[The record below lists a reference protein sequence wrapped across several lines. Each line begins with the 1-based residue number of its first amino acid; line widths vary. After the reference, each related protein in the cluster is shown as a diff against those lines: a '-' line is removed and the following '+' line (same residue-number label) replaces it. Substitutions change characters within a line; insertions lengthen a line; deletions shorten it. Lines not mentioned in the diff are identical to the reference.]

1 MTDIREV
8 LDKITELN
16 LNKCA
21 ITTYDINMM
30 ESVRRAIIMD
40 LARLYGID
48 DYQIKSKETDRI
60 FPVPN
65 QSRFR

>member
-21 ITTYDINMM
+21 ITTYDVNIM

-40 LARLYGID
+40 LAREYGI

-65 QSRFR
+65 QSRFL